1 MGEPFPGAYKRQTLP
16 VLFGYLF
23 WGFAFGISLAQAG
36 YTWV

>member
-1 MGEPFPGAYKRQTLP
+1 MTKSIRYALRQTLP

-23 WGFAFGISLAQAG
+23 LSFAFGISLAQAG

>member
-1 MGEPFPGAYKRQTLP
+1 MTKSIRYALRQTLP
-16 VLFGYLF
+16 VLFEYLF